1 MTLMRS
7 NGNLKKI
14 HFSSGSSISHY
25 IFFILN
31 IDLGTPFVIHS
42 YNQCRV

>member
-7 NGNLKKI
+7 NSYQEKI
-14 HFSSGSSISHY
+14 HFSIGSSISHY

-31 IDLGTPFVIHS
+31 IDLGTPFVIRS